1 MLCVTKVN
9 LQISSFTALKSLS
22 SRLCSSSGRLTPSII
37 QQSMKSTRS
46 ETPLMRQYNQIKAQ
60 HPGTIL
66 LFRVGDFYE
75 TFSDDAVLISKELG
89 ITLTKRNNGGDP
101 TPLAGFPYHSLDN
114 YLPRLVRRGHRVAV
128 CDQTM
133 DPAEAKAQNKKIVD
147 REVTEIVTPGV
158 TMSEKLLEHKHNN
171 YAFAIHWSGS
181 TAGVA
186 FSDIST
192 GEFALCQMDTQELQS
207 FLTLFNPSEVLISK
221 KLKGNLPDWLEKY
234 MITFQ
239 EEWIFDLDY
248 CYQLLLDQFKT
259 HSLKGFGVD
268 ELPIA
273 HVAAGALMHYVKENQ
288 KASLGHIRRIFAF
301 ENAGFMMLDAST
313 KRNLELTASL
323 QQGGTEGT
331 LFSILDESRTAMG
344 ARELRKWVMRP
355 LKDLR
360 DIQRRHDAVE
370 ALFTHHEVRSMVR
383 EEMDQIGDLE
393 RLISR
398 ISVGRANAR
407 DLVQLQLS
415 LERIIPVKL
424 HLQQQESPLLV
435 ELRDE
440 LSGLIELQERIKA
453 AIVDDPPASLRDG
466 GIIREEF
473 SKELSEIR
481 DITRNGKKYIAAIQ
495 KQLVEE
501 TGITSL
507 KLGYNRV
514 FGYYIEVTKVH
525 QSKVPDSFI
534 RKQTLVNAERYI
546 TPELKE
552 IEEKILSA
560 EERISTL
567 EYEIFTELRLHVSE
581 YAEQIQKNARAV
593 AAIDCLQS
601 LAETAF
607 QFNYVKPVVD
617 ESTVI
622 DIKGGRHPVVER
634 SLPLGEPFIPND
646 IYLDTDNEQL
656 MIITGPNMAGKSI
669 ILRQTGLI
677 VLMAQVGSFV
687 PAKQASIGLVD
698 KIFTRV
704 GASDNLAAGESTF
717 LVEMNEA
724 ANILNNAT
732 RQSLI
737 LLDEVGRGTSTFDG
751 LSIAWSLAEYLHN
764 QPAIAARTLFATHY
778 HELNELES
786 MYERIVNYNVQ
797 VKEHEGKVIFLRKL
811 ARGGADHSYGIQV
824 ASMAGLP
831 VLVIERAR
839 EILHNLEQ
847 HSLDIT
853 NKNGSIETRTD
864 GQSNA
869 ATTTTLEAAQAST
882 NKKAAAGLSTR
893 IPKQGQIPQYDLF
906 GSVPDPVAEMLRE
919 KLNDIDLNSTTPI
932 QAMMLLVELKK
943 ELKAKA

>member
-1 MLCVTKVN
+1 MK
-9 LQISSFTALKSLS
+9 S
-22 SRLCSSSGRLTPSII
+22 SRT
-37 QQSMKSTRS
+37 
-46 ETPLMRQYNQIKAQ
+46 ETPLMRQYNQIKAK

-75 TFSDDAVLISKELG
+75 TFADDAVLISRELG
-89 ITLTKRNNGGDP
+89 ITLTKRNNGGDQ
-101 TPLAGFPYHSLDN
+101 TPLAGFPYHALDN

-128 CDQTM
+128 CDQTE
-133 DPAEAKAQNKKIVD
+133 DPAEAKAQKKKIVD

-158 TMSEKLLEHKHNN
+158 TMSEKLLEHKQNN

-192 GEFALCQMDTQELQS
+192 GEFALCQMDEKELKS
-207 FLTLFNPSEVLISK
+207 FLTLFNPSEILVNK
-221 KLKGNLPDWLEKY
+221 KLKGNLPEWLEPFLLTY
-234 MITFQ
+234 L
-239 EEWIFDLDY
+239 EEWIFDHDY
-248 CYQLLLDQFKT
+248 CYQLLIDQFKT

-268 ELPIA
+268 ELTIA
-273 HVAAGALMHYVKENQ
+273 QVAAGALMHYVKENQ

-301 ENAGFMMLDAST
+301 ENSGFMMLDAST

-331 LFSILDESRTAMG
+331 LFSILDETRTAMG

-355 LKDLR
+355 LKNLR

-370 ALFTHHEVRSMVR
+370 AMHGNHDIRSLLR
-383 EEMDQIGDLE
+383 DELDQIGDLE

-407 DLVQLQLS
+407 DLIQLQLS

-440 LSGLIELQERIKA
+440 LSGLVELQERIKA
-453 AIVDDPPASLRDG
+453 AIIEDPPASLRDG
-466 GIIREEF
+466 GIIKDGF
-473 SKELSEIR
+473 SSELDEVR
-481 DITRNGKKYIAAIQ
+481 DIARNGKKYIASIQ
-495 KQLVEE
+495 KGLIEE
-501 TGITSL
+501 TGINSL
-507 KLGYNRV
+507 KLGYNKV

-525 QSKVPDSFI
+525 QSKVPDTFI

-560 EERISTL
+560 EERISTM
-567 EYEIFTELRLHVSE
+567 EFEIFNELREHVAE
-581 YAEQIQKNARAV
+581 YAEQVQKNARSI

-607 QFNYVKPVVD
+607 QFNYVKPAVGD
-617 ESTVI
+617 STVI

-646 IYLDTDNEQL
+646 IFLDTDTEQL

-687 PAKQASIGLVD
+687 PAQQAHIGLVD

-732 RQSLI
+732 SKSLI

-764 QPAIAARTLFATHY
+764 QPMVAARTLFATHY

-811 ARGGADHSYGIQV
+811 VRGGADHSYGIQV

-831 VLVIERAR
+831 GLVINRAR

-853 NKNGSIETRTD
+853 NKNG
-864 GQSNA
+864 
-869 ATTTTLEAAQAST
+869 TLEAQGETTGNGQEESKPKAAQASA
-882 NKKAAAGLSTR
+882 NKKAAEGLSKR
-893 IPKQGQIPQYDLF
+893 IPKQDVVPQFDLF
-906 GSVPDPVAEMLRE
+906 GGTPDPVAEKLRSRLE
-919 KLNDIDLNSTTPI
+919 DIDINSMTPI
-932 QAMMLLVELKK
+932 QAMMLLIELKK
-943 ELKAKA
+943 ELKKA